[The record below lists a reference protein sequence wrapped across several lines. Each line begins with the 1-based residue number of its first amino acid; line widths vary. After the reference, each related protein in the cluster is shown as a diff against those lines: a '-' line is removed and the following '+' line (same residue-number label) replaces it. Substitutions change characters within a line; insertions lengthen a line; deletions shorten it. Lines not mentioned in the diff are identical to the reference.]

1 MSKTRARRVAPPEIA
16 GIVSGDSSQK
26 GSLIKAVFSSPK
38 NPASPAR
45 VRVRRISGERRFQL
59 ERVEGAKAFH
69 DNLDADGFRA
79 ETERLLAEYGR
90 AEFTLERGILR
101 VLANRKGELTVLEES
116 TSPHQATSA
125 STAAATMTAAATTA
139 AAAEIATM
147 PTAPAHDREKR
158 YLLPAGT
165 PVPFLVDL
173 GVMREDGS
181 VVKSMYDKFRQINRF
196 LEFIDD
202 VLPTLTKAAG
212 SYPPSGHENH
222 PDHVI
227 QPGRPIR
234 VVDFGCGKSYLT
246 FAVHHYLVAVKG
258 LKAEITGLDLKDD
271 VIERC
276 SALAERLGAAD
287 LHFQRGDI
295 ASYSADE
302 PPDLVISL
310 HACDTATDAALAQAI
325 AWKAPV
331 ILAVPCCQHELNAAL
346 SRMDASNSPLLTD
359 LGSALK
365 HGIVRERVAALLTD
379 ASRAESLE
387 RAGYRAQILEFI
399 DMSHTPKNLLI
410 RAVLPDRSIIANQ
423 MVRKDRM
430 VLPDRS
436 IPNIEDPP
444 RATSVEAYAGTELY
458 LSRALKEGRS

>member
-26 GSLIKAVFSSPK
+26 GSLIKAVFSSPR

-125 STAAATMTAAATTA
+125 STAAATMTAAATTT

-147 PTAPAHDREKR
+147 ATAPAHDREKR
-158 YLLPAGT
+158 YLLPAGI

-202 VLPTLTKAAG
+202 VLPTLTKATR
-212 SYPPSGHENH
+212 
-222 PDHVI
+222 
-227 QPGRPIR
+227 GRAINESAIR

-246 FAVHHYLVAVKG
+246 FAVHHYLVAAKG

-410 RAVLPDRSIIANQ
+410 RAVLPDRSI
-423 MVRKDRM
+423 
-430 VLPDRS
+430 
-436 IPNIEDPP
+436 PNIEDPP
-444 RATSVEAYAGTELY
+444 RATSVETYAGTELY

>member
-26 GSLIKAVFSSPK
+26 GSLIKAVFSSPR

-125 STAAATMTAAATTA
+125 STTAATMTAAATTA
-139 AAAEIATM
+139 AAVEIATM
-147 PTAPAHDREKR
+147 ATAPAHDREKR
-158 YLLPAGT
+158 YLLPAGI

-222 PDHVI
+222 PDHVIRPDHVI

-276 SALAERLGAAD
+276 SALAERLGAAN

-410 RAVLPDRSIIANQ
+410 RAVLPDRSI
-423 MVRKDRM
+423 
-430 VLPDRS
+430 
-436 IPNIEDPP
+436 PNIEDPP
-444 RATSVEAYAGTELY
+444 RATSVEAYAGAELY